1 MRKIKL
7 RMVQPLEQNSG
18 FDYKWILARAAA
30 NKWEPE
36 VDSDDMCPL
45 CYFGMDLSQ
54 YGWRNFHD
62 WLYADQRNF
71 NIFSVYVCPHC
82 HRGFVVVHKMAV
94 LDEGDGVCVVKEESQ
109 AVYPHIVKLPD
120 IDDAVHSISPKFYD
134 IYQQCLTAKAN
145 GLYDLYGMGFRK
157 AVEYLVTDFA
167 IKMHPEENDKII
179 SMSLHNRIEKYISD
193 DDVKRT
199 LLACRLLGN
208 NEVHYNNNNT
218 SADMILFG
226 DLISGVISYIGR
238 ALRKVRVD
246 EINKTKASRK

>member
-1 MRKIKL
+1 
-7 RMVQPLEQNSG
+7 MVQPLEQNSG

-45 CYFGMDLSQ
+45 CHFGMYLSQ

-120 IDDAVHSISPKFYD
+120 IDDAVRSISPKFYD
-134 IYQQCLTAKAN
+134 IYQQCLTEKAN

-193 DDVKRT
+193 DDVRET
-199 LLACRLLGN
+199 LLACKLLGN
-208 NEVHYNNNNT
+208 NEVHYDNSNT
-218 SADMILFG
+218 SDDMVLFEE
-226 DLISGVISYIGR
+226 LICDVTRYIGR
-238 ALRKVRVD
+238 ALRQVRVE
-246 EINKTKASRK
+246 EINKTKAGRR